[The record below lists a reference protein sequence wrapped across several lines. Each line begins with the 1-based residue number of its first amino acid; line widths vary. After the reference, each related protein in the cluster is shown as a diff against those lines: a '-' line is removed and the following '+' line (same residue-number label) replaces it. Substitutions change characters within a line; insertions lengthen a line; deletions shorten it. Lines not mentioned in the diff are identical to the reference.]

1 MSHTDALRTYE
12 DDQQHQDEQQAFMR
26 CVELA
31 QKAKYNLPFD
41 EKDMTDLIYHLGIT
55 EHFRKDDK

>member
-1 MSHTDALRTYE
+1 MSHPNPLQDYE
-12 DDQQHQDEQQAFMR
+12 DNEQARDEQQAFMR
-26 CVELA
+26 AIELA

-55 EHFRKDDK
+55 EYFK